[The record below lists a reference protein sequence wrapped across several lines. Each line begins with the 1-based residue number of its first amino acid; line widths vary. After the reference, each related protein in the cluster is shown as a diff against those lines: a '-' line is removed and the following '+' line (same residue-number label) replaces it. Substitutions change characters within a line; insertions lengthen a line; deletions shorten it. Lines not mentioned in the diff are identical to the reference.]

1 MSTRS
6 ISEEEKENKHVA
18 PECYCIDA
26 LSLHN
31 RGRFL
36 VLRKPLFF
44 NVGIVPA
51 SFSGASFFAWQ
62 RRARNTSDWWWT
74 ARDYGK
80 GTDGGRSACQILCS
94 FLCKKTAS
102 SHTGCGQAILFS
114 NLATWTGLNSFLKIS
129 NSSAIKLPAI
139 LKARSARRLARC
151 LLPAFLCAHI
161 ERETDVWVVGR
172 VLFSAFSVCCK
183 TSFGDC
189 TVRQDSHG
197 TVPVENSYV

>member
-1 MSTRS
+1 MCKAWSMSTRL
-6 ISEEEKENKHVA
+6 ISEEEKRKQNVA
-18 PECYCIDA
+18 NECYCIDA

-80 GTDGGRSACQILCS
+80 GTDGGRSACQILCR

-114 NLATWTGLNSFLKIS
+114 NLATWTGLNSFVKIRTRPPLNFPPS
-129 NSSAIKLPAI
+129 WKQDLPDVSPVVFFPRSF
-139 LKARSARRLARC
+139 ARTSKERRLGTRQGIIQC
-151 LLPAFLCAHI
+151 LLSL
-161 ERETDVWVVGR
+161 
-172 VLFSAFSVCCK
+172 L
-183 TSFGDC
+183 
-189 TVRQDSHG
+189 
-197 TVPVENSYV
+197 